1 MEISRLLRNNPYPH
15 FYRVLYVFL
24 LITLSKESINSRKL
38 KYVIFA
44 IVDNICDRIKLIDVV
59 VI

>member
-1 MEISRLLRNNPYPH
+1 LLRNNPYPH
-15 FYRVLYVFL
+15 FYRVLSVFL